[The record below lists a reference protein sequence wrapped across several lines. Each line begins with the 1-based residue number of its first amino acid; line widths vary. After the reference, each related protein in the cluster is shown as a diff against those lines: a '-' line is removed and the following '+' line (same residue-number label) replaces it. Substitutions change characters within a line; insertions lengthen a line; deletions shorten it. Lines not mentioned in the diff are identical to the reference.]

1 MLSSITKATLSRILM
16 IRIMSKALPAGVV
29 VPKITDFIFSFNTLI
44 FKTILYEDK
53 TAKIKSCASVHS
65 MIGVNILPI
74 SVLPFALYF

>member
-1 MLSSITKATLSRILM
+1 MLSNITRATLSRILT
-16 IRIMSKALPAGVV
+16 IRIISKALPAGVV

-44 FKTILYEDK
+44 FKSILYEDR
-53 TAKIKSCASVHS
+53 TVKIELCAFIYS